1 MSDLA
6 FDWAWEQDIRPAT
19 TKLVLLVLAD
29 WSDAEGMVYLD
40 YNWIGKDSGIDSGE
54 VKEHIDKLE
63 KLGYISSRN
72 CSEKYRRLT
81 LPQHLI

>member
-1 MSDLA
+1 MNNLA

-54 VKEHIDKLE
+54 VKEHIDELE

-81 LPQHLI
+81 LPQY